1 LTGWR
6 VSVDAEQVVTKGFDE
21 QMAEAVTKMAA
32 IPGITR
38 EQADAL
44 VHAGITQLEV
54 LLQAEAG
61 DLADIPNIGDAAAIL
76 EAAKAEAGRRSLP
89 VNS

>member
-1 LTGWR
+1 
-6 VSVDAEQVVTKGFDE
+6 VDAEQVVVRGFDE
-21 QMAEAVTKMAA
+21 QMAELVAKMAA

-44 VHAGITQLEV
+44 VHAGIARLED

-76 EAAKAEAGRRSLP
+76 DAAKAEASRRSLP
-89 VNS
+89 VGN